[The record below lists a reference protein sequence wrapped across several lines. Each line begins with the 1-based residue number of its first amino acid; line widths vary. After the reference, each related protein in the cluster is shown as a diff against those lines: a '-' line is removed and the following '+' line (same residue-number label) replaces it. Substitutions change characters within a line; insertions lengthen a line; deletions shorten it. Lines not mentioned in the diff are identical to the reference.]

1 MYSTINFYRFILVT
15 ALIYTLF
22 FILFLVF
29 TALVYTCVLLN
40 KVCKWSSPHSTV
52 VNTCELGASATFSW
66 CIENATMGE
75 ILIFGPI
82 SVKFGCIN
90 SIQLPLK
97 GLKLLNNSTFYHL
110 KSLIALSIHAR

>member
-15 ALIYTLF
+15 ALIYTLS

-29 TALVYTCVLLN
+29 TAIVYTCVLLN

-66 CIENATMGE
+66 CIENATAM
-75 ILIFGPI
+75 
-82 SVKFGCIN
+82 
-90 SIQLPLK
+90 LK
-97 GLKLLNNSTFYHL
+97 GNGNIFEIY
-110 KSLIALSIHAR
+110 I